1 MAAYDAI
8 CFDLDSTLSAS
19 RPGTP
24 RPSSSRRFERAGCE
38 QFCTPADLRAAV
50 PDLPTAET
58 DREFYEHLFTEVT
71 GRAGIDSGIAPTLAA
86 AHLEVQDPTAVEFRP
101 GAEAALERARDLGRV
116 GLITNGG
123 RPTQTQKLEALG
135 IADAFDARVFTE
147 PSAGILPKPNAA
159 PFERARSPN
168 SRSRPTRRSTLATR
182 STPISRVRTRWDS
195 IRPGWISAATTRPAS
210 TCRPTNSRRSRRS
223 RRSSESDRCAIRPA
237 GDPYVPA
244 RGTAYRV
251 PPPSRLSS
259 AAASGKVSGR
269 SNGSSSSSSRCLQN
283 LTNASRFS

>member
-8 CFDLDSTLSAS
+8 CFDLDSTLCEPTRDAATVLES
-19 RPGTP
+19 T
-24 RPSSSRRFERAGCE
+24 FERAGCE

-159 PFERARSPN
+159 PSNARSPN

-223 RRSSESDRCAIRPA
+223 RRSSRERPLRYSSGRRSVCTSA
-237 GDPYVPA
+237 RYCVSVPSS
-244 RGTAYRV
+244 
-251 PPPSRLSS
+251 SRLSS